1 MGSDTVG
8 GVTGTDNIERFR
20 ALGNPVWRHNWT
32 PVGGRDHVEVIRHDD
47 RTVWLCQQPMSRDEF
62 DAIETPEG
70 WSKLGIGGGLHDA
83 AFFRRSPGKP
93 FDGPLE
99 TVEIGGWTFAQ
110 VARPGKPEPGF
121 EGVTV
126 LPVYKYHRVGFVA
139 GRTISI
145 LDMGDGWDYV
155 PQVAGAGFRP
165 DAASGAAP
173 TMPEGWSVREVTLE
187 ADLLVELP
195 YPARV
200 CFFDTGDSW
209 QGPVRLDLA
218 T

>member
-1 MGSDTVG
+1 MTEVEAR
-8 GVTGTDNIERFR
+8 NIERFQ
-20 ALGNPVWRHNWT
+20 ALGNLDWPNNWT
-32 PVGGRDHVEVIRHDD
+32 PLGGREYVEVIRHED
-47 RTVWLCQQPMSRDEF
+47 RTVWMCQQSMSREAF
-62 DAIETPEG
+62 DAIEVPEG
-70 WSKLGIGGGLHDA
+70 WSKLGIGSGLHDV

-93 FDGPLE
+93 FDGPLDV
-99 TVEIGGWTFAQ
+99 VEIDGWTFAQ

-121 EGVTV
+121 ERVTV

-155 PQVAGAGFRP
+155 PQVSAASFRP
-165 DAASGAAP
+165 DADSGNAP
-173 TMPEGWSVREVTLE
+173 EMPEGWSIRDVVLDE
-187 ADLLVELP
+187 DLLVEMP

-209 QGPVRLDLA
+209 QGPVRLDLPR
-218 T
+218 